1 VNDFPFL
8 TVAGLIPLVGAIVVA
23 LTPRNNVV
31 LPRLLALGFS
41 LLPLVVIVA
50 MAFQFDPASTEAFQ
64 FAESYEWIPAF
75 GVSFSLGVDGIGLA
89 LMAMAASLIPFVIL
103 ASWSDPKSTEAGGT
117 RTFFAL
123 VLVLETMILW
133 VFAAT
138 DVFLFYVLFE
148 AMLIPVYFLIGRFGG
163 PQRSYAAVKFLLYSL
178 FGGLLML
185 AAVIGLYVVSRD
197 LTGAGTFE
205 LAALRDLS
213 IDPTLQKWMF
223 AGFFIA
229 FAIKAPLWPF
239 HTWLPDA
246 AAQATPGTAVLLV
259 AVLDK
264 VGTFGMI
271 RFCLQL
277 FPDASKTFALTISV
291 LAVIGIIYGALVAI
305 GQTDIMRLIAYTSL
319 SHFGFIILGIFAF
332 TTQSQTGAVFY
343 MVAHGF
349 STAALFLMAGFMIRR
364 GGSRNIADYGG
375 VFQKA
380 PLFAGAFLIAGLSGL
395 ALPGL
400 ASFIGEFVTFVGV
413 YVRYPALAIISTLA
427 IVLSAVYILW
437 LYQRVATGEPR
448 GRVTGTFA
456 ELTRRETVAMVPILG
471 LTIAL
476 GVFPQTLVAVIEPT
490 VATTLEEVGEAD
502 PPPDVAPGSVP
513 AVDDE
518 EGDASHSEGD
528 ANNDEE
534 VGA

>member
-1 VNDFPFL
+1 VNDFPWL
-8 TVAGLIPLVGAIVVA
+8 TVAGLIPLIGAVVVA
-23 LTPRNNVV
+23 LVPKDRVMAPRV
-31 LPRLLALGFS
+31 LALVFS
-41 LLPLVVIVA
+41 LLPLAVIVA
-50 MAFQFDPASTEAFQ
+50 MALQFDTSSTEPFQFT
-64 FAESYEWIPAF
+64 ESYEWIPAF

-89 LMAMAASLIPFVIL
+89 LMAMAASLVPFVIL
-103 ASWSDPKSTEAGGT
+103 GSWRDPNPSEQTSA

-123 VLVLETMILW
+123 VLALETMILW

-185 AAVIGLYVVSRD
+185 AAVIGLYVASRN
-197 LTGAGTFE
+197 LTGTGTFDF
-205 LAALRDLS
+205 ATLRDLS
-213 IDPTLQKWMF
+213 IDPGLQNWLF

-229 FAIKAPLWPF
+229 FAIKAPMWPF

-246 AAQATPGTAVLLV
+246 SSQATPGTAVLLV

-271 RFCLQL
+271 RYCLQL
-277 FPDASKTFALTISV
+277 FPEASNTFALTISV
-291 LAVIGIIYGALVAI
+291 LAVVGIVYGALVAI

-332 TTQSQTGAVFY
+332 TTQAQTGAVFY

-349 STAALFLMAGFMIRR
+349 STAALFLMAGYMIRR

-375 VFQKA
+375 AFAVA
-380 PLFAGAFLIAGLSGL
+380 PLLAGGFLIAGLSGL
-395 ALPGL
+395 ALPGM
-400 ASFIGEFVTFVGV
+400 ASFVGEFLTLVGA
-413 YVRYPALAIISTLA
+413 YLRYPVLAIIATIAL
-427 IVLSAVYILW
+427 VLSALYILW

-448 GRVTGTFA
+448 GPVASGFRD
-456 ELTRRETVAMVPILG
+456 LSKRESTAIIPILG

-476 GVFPQTLVAVIEPT
+476 GVFPQVLVSVIEPA
-490 VATTLEEVGEAD
+490 VQVTLEQVDATD
-502 PPPDVAPGSVP
+502 PEPAVAPV
-513 AVDDE
+513 AEVANE
-518 EGDASHSEGD
+518 ED
-528 ANNDEE
+528 
-534 VGA
+534 GA